1 MFLLCGRLRPYHT
14 ATDFANGPP
23 TERLPA
29 MPMFDAKSMLD
40 AIVAGNSQP
49 QAPSQADLSQILSH
63 VLQGTQSGGATAAAA
78 PDGGLGG
85 MLGQILGGAGGQ
97 GGQGLGGQGT
107 GGLGGA
113 LGQILQGAGG
123 GQGPGGLGGI
133 LGQVLGGAGG
143 AGGLGAILG
152 QVMGGAGGQGAAGGL
167 GGAADIARSIFGN
180 ATGGVAD
187 AARNINQQTGA
198 VPKLDEIIKQI
209 SGGQGGGDLLAKAQE
224 LIRNNPA
231 AAGALAGVLGSL
243 TLGTGTGRSVAAHAA
258 KLGGLVLIGGL
269 AYKAY
274 EGYRAGQSPA
284 ATAQAAPVQ
293 APAGTGFEP
302 QAQTNETAT
311 QYIRA
316 MIAAASADGVV
327 DEAERG
333 RIAGGLQQIGH
344 SPEAAAF
351 VQQELAKPASVADLV
366 AGSSSPAMSL
376 QTYAAARVA
385 IEPDSPAEKAFLA
398 QLAAGLG
405 LDASLVQHMDA
416 AATAAKV

>member
-1 MFLLCGRLRPYHT
+1 
-14 ATDFANGPP
+14 
-23 TERLPA
+23 

-49 QAPSQADLSQILSH
+49 QAPSQSDLSQILSH
-63 VLQGTQSGGATAAAA
+63 VLQGTQSGGAAAAAA

-85 MLGQILGGAGGQ
+85 MLGQILGGAGGGQ
-97 GGQGLGGQGT
+97 SGQGM

-143 AGGLGAILG
+143 AGGLGAVLG
-152 QVMGGAGGQGAAGGL
+152 QVLGGAGGQGAAGGL
-167 GGAADIARSIFGN
+167 GGAADIARNIFGN
-180 ATGGVAD
+180 ATSGVRD
-187 AARNINQQTGA
+187 AAHNINQQTGA
-198 VPKLDEIIKQI
+198 APKLDEIIKQI

-243 TLGTGTGRSVAAHAA
+243 TLGTGTGRTIAAHAA

-274 EGYRAGQSPA
+274 ESYRAGQSPA
-284 ATAQAAPVQ
+284 ATAATPPVQ

-327 DEAERG
+327 DDAERT
-333 RIAGGLQQIGH
+333 RIAGGLQQVGH
-344 SPEAAAF
+344 SAEAAAF
-351 VQQELAKPASVADLV
+351 VQQELANPASVADLV
-366 AGSSSPAMSL
+366 AGAGTAEIAL

-385 IEPDSPAEKAFLA
+385 IEPDSQAERAFLA

>member
-1 MFLLCGRLRPYHT
+1 
-14 ATDFANGPP
+14 
-23 TERLPA
+23 
-29 MPMFDAKSMLD
+29 MPGFDAKSILE

-49 QAPSQADLSQILSH
+49 AAPSQGDLSSILNH
-63 VLQGTQSGGATAAAA
+63 VLQSSQGASGAAAANA

-97 GGQGLGGQGT
+97 GGLGGALGQILSGAAGGQ

-113 LGQILQGAGG
+113 LGQAMGGAGG
-123 GQGPGGLGGI
+123 QGGLGGALGQVLGGAGAAGGLGGI

-143 AGGLGAILG
+143 GQAGGLGA
-152 QVMGGAGGQGAAGGL
+152 
-167 GGAADIARSIFGN
+167 AADIARSIFGN
-180 ATGGVAD
+180 ATAGVGD
-187 AARNINQQTGA
+187 AARQINQQTGA
-198 VPKLDEIIKQI
+198 APKLDDIIRQI
-209 SGGQGGGDLLAKAQE
+209 SGGQGGGDLIAKAQE
-224 LIRNNPA
+224 IIRNNPA

-243 TLGTGTGRSVAAHAA
+243 TLGTGSGRSIAAHAA

-274 EGYRAGQSPA
+274 ESYRAGQSPA
-284 ATAQAAPVQ
+284 TTAATPPVP
-293 APAGTGFEP
+293 APAGTGFEA

-316 MIAAASADGVV
+316 MVAAAAADGVV
-327 DEAERG
+327 DEGERG
-333 RIAGGLQQIGH
+333 RIAGGLQQVGH
-344 SPEAAAF
+344 SAEAAAF
-351 VQQELAKPASVADLV
+351 VQRELAKPATIAELV
-366 AGSSSPAMSL
+366 AGATTPEIAL

-385 IEPDSPAEKAFLA
+385 IEPHSPAETQFLA

-405 LDASLVQHMDA
+405 LDAALVQHMDA